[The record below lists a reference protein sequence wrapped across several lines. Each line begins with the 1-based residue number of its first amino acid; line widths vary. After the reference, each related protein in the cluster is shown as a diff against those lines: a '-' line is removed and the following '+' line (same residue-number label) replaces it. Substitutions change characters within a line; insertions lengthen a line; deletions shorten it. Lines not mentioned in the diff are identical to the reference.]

1 MIGLNEGPWF
11 IRDFS
16 PTPDGH
22 PYFIIQA
29 GGPNIGDGWVG
40 DEFLSMSGVM
50 TRETA
55 SLIAAAPDLYAA
67 LERIYGRLL
76 MSDRDGDAHIT
87 EEDGAMAEAALRK
100 ARGEE

>member
-1 MIGLNEGPWF
+1 MISPSPWSVTSGIAPDREGRLIVEDCLGNPVCATSA
-11 IRDFS
+11 R
-16 PTPDGH
+16 
-22 PYFIIQA
+22 
-29 GGPNIGDGWVG
+29 
-40 DEFLSMSGVM
+40 GVQGRRKM
-50 TRETA
+50 MEA
-55 SLIAAAPDLYAA
+55 NANLIAAAPDLYAA